1 LNKYYN
7 LYNDNSFS
15 LGEIEERSLLSDFLI
30 EDIGTGDITSNT
42 LINDNIK
49 ANAKIICKNEGEII
63 VSGLHEAKTIFELC
77 DCNCKVLVNDGDSII
92 KGTNVIDIQGSAKSI
107 LKAERTALNMVMHM
121 SGIST
126 KTSQFIKKLG
136 EFSKYV
142 KIASTRKTAPGLRYF
157 DKKSV
162 VLGGGISHR
171 MRLDKMILIKDNHI
185 SIVGSVGK
193 AISIAKSKF
202 KSNRKIECEVTD
214 YQGVIDAIKS
224 GADIIMLDN
233 FTPQLV
239 SDSIEK
245 IKDLGLRDKV
255 VIEVSGGIT
264 LDNIQQYASS
274 KPDVISIGSL
284 THSFQ
289 AIDFSLEIIR

>member
-7 LYNDNSFS
+7 LYNDNTFPLS
-15 LGEIEERSLLSDFLI
+15 EIEERSLLSNFLN

-42 LINDNIK
+42 LIDDNIK
-49 ANAKIICKNEGEII
+49 AIAKIICKNEGEII

-77 DCNCKVLVNDGDSII
+77 ECNCKVLVNDGDSII
-92 KGTNVIDIQGSAKSI
+92 KGTNVIDIKGSAKSI

-171 MRLDKMILIKDNHI
+171 IRLDKMILIKDNHI

-193 AISIAKSKF
+193 AISIAKSRF
-202 KSNRKIECEVTD
+202 NSNRKIECEVCD
-214 YQGVIDAIKS
+214 YQGIIDAIKS

-245 IKDLGLRDKV
+245 IKNLGLRDKV

-289 AIDFSLEIIR
+289 AIDFSLEIV